1 MKHSGKASPPLFLH
15 IDFTTHR
22 ISYPSPGYHQK
33 HTYRLRTT
41 IKVPYH
47 KAKLLP
53 FIHQSCLNSFL
64 DVVRRHQQSLPEN
77 QIEAPAA

>member
-1 MKHSGKASPPLFLH
+1 MKHNALAYPPLYLH

-22 ISYPSPGYHQK
+22 LSYPSPGYQQK

-41 IKVPYH
+41 IKVPFH
-47 KAKLLP
+47 KSRLIPL
-53 FIHQSCLNSFL
+53 IHQTCLDSFL